1 MPLFQEA
8 RYWTGS
14 VREQALALELL
25 ESTIP
30 PQHLDLTMPLLDR
43 HSPAEAL
50 ALLHE
55 KYHPAVPTESSG
67 WLLAIMGGGHG
78 LPGDGWLLTSA
89 LYSLA
94 FHAESV
100 RSDDWLLE
108 AIGVAQ
114 SSTNPVVAETARF
127 TARSH
132 LPNSGSAVMTRTSL
146 TIEKVLLL
154 TSVGIF
160 SSTPSDVLVQLAQAI
175 DEVCLAAGDTLF
187 SLGDI
192 GTAMYVIVEGRMRV
206 HIDDQTIVEL
216 GEREIVGELAALD
229 PEPRSASV
237 SALVPSRLFRIE
249 QETLLD
255 LMTDHPEIV
264 RGVIRELAR
273 RIRLSNQRDGLGESG
288 VPARSH

>member
-1 MPLFQEA
+1 
-8 RYWTGS
+8 
-14 VREQALALELL
+14 
-25 ESTIP
+25 
-30 PQHLDLTMPLLDR
+30 
-43 HSPAEAL
+43 
-50 ALLHE
+50 
-55 KYHPAVPTESSG
+55 
-67 WLLAIMGGGHG
+67 
-78 LPGDGWLLTSA
+78 
-89 LYSLA
+89 
-94 FHAESV
+94 
-100 RSDDWLLE
+100 
-108 AIGVAQ
+108 
-114 SSTNPVVAETARF
+114 
-127 TARSH
+127 
-132 LPNSGSAVMTRTSL
+132 MTRTSL

-255 LMTDHPEIV
+255 LMTDQPEIV

-273 RIRLSNQRDGLGESG
+273 RIRRSNQREG
-288 VPARSH
+288 VSEHGAAARAH